1 VEKIDQKR
9 KVTTELKSI
18 FTNLS
23 VSNSKEDEKIS
34 VDRLQ

>member
-1 VEKIDQKR
+1 MEKIDQKR

-23 VSNSKEDEKIS
+23 ASNSKEDEKIS